1 MNDPLRPC
9 RAAPAP
15 GSGSSRKPN
24 RGRISV
30 ALWLLVAIWLPSPA
44 VLTAGEDGS
53 AVDSTRA
60 ALEKW
65 VETRRVLSK
74 ERSDWA
80 LGRELL
86 EERVDLVQRE
96 VENLRERVAE
106 ARSSLA
112 EAAVKREELL
122 TKRSALQTASTAL
135 IAKASEL
142 ESRTQHLI
150 RRLPAPIQQRVAPL
164 SQRLPE
170 PGAEVKLSLSE
181 RFQNVV
187 GILNEVNKFNRDMTV
202 TSEVRTLGDG
212 TTAEVAT
219 LYAGLGQAWYCSGDG
234 AAAGVGSASEDG
246 WVWRPATEAAAD
258 IERAIAILENEV
270 VAEFVQLPVLVD

>member
-1 MNDPLRPC
+1 MKDRFRPC
-9 RAAPAP
+9 PGAPCP
-15 GSGSSRKPN
+15 GSETSRSPHW
-24 RGRISV
+24 RRISM
-30 ALWLLVAIWLPSPA
+30 AWCLCLACGFSSHAA
-44 VLTAGEDGS
+44 VLAGEDGP

-74 ERSDWA
+74 ERADWV

-86 EERVDLVQRE
+86 AERVDLVKRE

-106 ARSSLA
+106 ARASLA
-112 EAAVKREELL
+112 EAASKREEMLS
-122 TKRSALQTASTAL
+122 KQAALQSASTAL
-135 IAKASEL
+135 TAKAGEL
-142 ESRTQHLI
+142 ESRTQQLI
-150 RRLPAPIQQRVAPL
+150 RRLPAPLRDRVMPL

-202 TSEVRTLGDG
+202 TSEVRTLADG

-234 AAAGVGSASEDG
+234 SAAGVGSASADG
-246 WVWRPATEAAAD
+246 WDWRPATESAAA